1 MSGMAARSMTRMF
14 VALCALSLAGCGG
27 TAKIGAPVSDPRAEY
42 QNAIDE
48 YQACI
53 NSNLKNLEGC
63 EDKRERMDAIE
74 RAYRG
79 R

>member
-1 MSGMAARSMTRMF
+1 MTRIV
-14 VALCALSLAGCGG
+14 VALCALTLAGCSV
-27 TAKIGAPVSDPRAEY
+27 TKTSAPPTNPRAEY

-53 NSNLKNLEGC
+53 NSNLKNVEAC
-63 EDKRERMDAIE
+63 EDKRERMDTIE
-74 RAYRG
+74 RAYRS

>member
-1 MSGMAARSMTRMF
+1 MV

-27 TAKIGAPVSDPRAEY
+27 TAKTNAPPADSRADY
-42 QNAIDE
+42 QSAIDA
-48 YQACI
+48 YQACV
-53 NSNLKNLEGC
+53 NSNLKNVEGC
-63 EDKRERMDAIE
+63 EDKRERMDASE